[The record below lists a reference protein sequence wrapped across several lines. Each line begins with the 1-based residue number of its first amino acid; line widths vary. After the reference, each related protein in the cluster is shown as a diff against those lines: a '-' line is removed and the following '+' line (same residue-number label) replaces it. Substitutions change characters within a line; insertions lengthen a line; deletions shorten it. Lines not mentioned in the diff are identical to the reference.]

1 MIGRRGM
8 VGRRGP
14 GLVGTMATA
23 AVMGGTAAAVH
34 HGMDR
39 RANRKDMERQQ
50 ESDAQYAAMQSQADL
65 EDMQAQMAAMQAQ
78 QAQMA
83 MQAQVAQQA
92 APPPPPP
99 PLAAAAPDLMGQ
111 LQKLAQLK
119 DAGALTDEEY
129 AAAKAKLLA

>member
-1 MIGRRGM
+1 MMRRRGM

-23 AVMGGTAAAVH
+23 AVIGGTAAATSHAVDRR
-34 HGMDR
+34 MDR
-39 RANRKDMERQQ
+39 KDQQ
-50 ESDAQYAAMQSQADL
+50 KQQATDAQYAAMQSQADM
-65 EDMQAQMAAMQAQ
+65 EEMQAQMAAMQAQ

-83 MQAQVAQQA
+83 MVAQQAQA
-92 APPPPPP
+92 APPPPAP
-99 PLAAAAPDLMGQ
+99 AAAPAPAPDLMSQ

-119 DAGALTDEEY
+119 EAGALTDDEY

>member
-1 MIGRRGM
+1 M

-23 AVMGGTAAAVH
+23 AVIGGTAAATSHAV
-34 HGMDR
+34 DR
-39 RANRKDMERQQ
+39 RMNRKDQ
-50 ESDAQYAAMQSQADL
+50 EKQAASDAQYAAMQSQTDM
-65 EDMQAQMAAMQAQ
+65 EEMQAQMAAMQAQ

-83 MQAQVAQQA
+83 MQAQA
-92 APPPPPP
+92 APPPPAPAP
-99 PLAAAAPDLMGQ
+99 AAAGPDLMEQ

-119 DAGALTDEEY
+119 DAGALTDDEY

>member
-39 RANRKDMERQQ
+39 RATRKDMEAQQ
-50 ESDAQYAAMQSQADL
+50 AEQAEYAAMQSQADL
-65 EDMQAQMAAMQAQ
+65 QAMQAQMAAMQAQ
-78 QAQMA
+78 MAQPAQMA
-83 MQAQVAQQA
+83 PAPA
-92 APPPPPP
+92 APAP
-99 PLAAAAPDLMGQ
+99 AAGGPDLMGQ

-119 DAGALTDEEY
+119 DAGALTDAEY

>member
-50 ESDAQYAAMQSQADL
+50 ESDAQYAAMQSQADI
-65 EDMQAQMAAMQAQ
+65 EAMQAQMAAMQAQ

-83 MQAQVAQQA
+83 MQAQA
-92 APPPPPP
+92 APVPAAPAP
-99 PLAAAAPDLMGQ
+99 AAAGPDLMGQ
-111 LQKLAQLK
+111 LQQLAKLK
-119 DAGALTDEEY
+119 EAGALTDDEY